1 VCGELEGGAKVKSNE
16 LFRAS
21 GIMALGTIISR
32 ITGFIRGI
40 LIVSVLGTAL
50 LADTYNVANTM
61 PNILYNL
68 LVGGAL
74 TAIFIPQLV
83 RSFDH
88 EDGGDGFASR
98 LVTTISLILFILV
111 GIGVYCAPALVR
123 LYAPE
128 FFTPGFEVEKE
139 IAIAF
144 TRYCLPQIFFLG
156 LFTMLGQV
164 ANARGSFGPL
174 MWAPIAN
181 NIVGIA
187 LFGGFLLFAP
197 SVSLKTITSQQV
209 QILGWGTTL
218 SVVVQALV
226 LIPVVK
232 RLGVKLRP
240 QWGLAG
246 LGKSFGLAG
255 WTLIYV
261 LISQLGYLVTVNVAT
276 SAAVRSAQEGV
287 VRGVGFTPYTYA
299 YFVMLLPYSIITI
312 SIITAILPHL
322 SRLAVA
328 NNRAEVRVQ
337 LLRAIK
343 LVGVITIPS
352 SVAFLF
358 FGPLITQVIFIGIPL
373 EDSRYIG
380 YVLSALSFGLV
391 SFSIN
396 LILIRGFNAFEDTRT
411 QVISIL
417 IINIISVA
425 LSYLFLHLLKNQWV
439 TIGLGAAF
447 SISYLAG
454 LLITLRLLK
463 KHTGAI
469 KIKDFLGQHLR
480 LYGVAIGVMGPLF
493 ALTQYISWVGVE
505 LSPLTRAGELA
516 VVMITALVGYLF
528 VAKAVGVEEISMV
541 GHLRDSVTR
550 RTSNNS

>member
-1 VCGELEGGAKVKSNE
+1 MKSNE

-40 LIVSVLGTAL
+40 LIVAVLGTAL

-98 LVTTISLILFILV
+98 LITTISVILLALV
-111 GIGVYCAPALVR
+111 TLGMLCAPALVR
-123 LYAPE
+123 IYAPE
-128 FFTPGFEVEKE
+128 FFTPGFEQEKE

-181 NIVGIA
+181 NIVGIL
-187 LFGGFLLFAP
+187 LFGGFLVFSP
-197 SVSLKTITSQQV
+197 GITISSITSLQV

-226 LIPVVK
+226 LVPVV
-232 RLGVKLRP
+232 RSLGITIKPKL
-240 QWGLAG
+240 GFEG
-246 LGKSFGLAG
+246 LGKSFTLAG
-255 WTLIYV
+255 WTLVYV

-276 SAAVRSAQEGV
+276 SAAVRSALEGITT
-287 VRGVGFTPYTYA
+287 GVGYTPYTYA
-299 YFVMLLPYSIITI
+299 YFVMLLPYSIVTI

-322 SRLAVA
+322 SKLVVA
-328 NNRAEVRVQ
+328 GNSEEVKSQ
-337 LLRAIK
+337 LIRAIR
-343 LVGVITIPS
+343 LVGVITVPS
-352 SVAFLF
+352 AVAFLL
-358 FGPLITQVIFIGIPL
+358 FGPLITEVIFIGIPI

-391 SFSIN
+391 AFSIN
-396 LILIRGFNAFEDTRT
+396 LILVRGFNAFEDTRT
-411 QVISIL
+411 PVLSIL
-417 IINIISVA
+417 IINLISVGM
-425 LSYLFLHLLKNQWV
+425 SYFFLYSLKNQWV
-439 TIGLGAAF
+439 TVGLGAAF
-447 SISYLAG
+447 SVSYLVG
-454 LLITLRLLK
+454 LLITLRLLR
-463 KHTGAI
+463 KHIGYLNLGAFI
-469 KIKDFLGQHLR
+469 GQHLR
-480 LYGVAIGVMGPLF
+480 LVGASLIVMLPMFAIVE
-493 ALTQYISWVGVE
+493 YISWAGTE
-505 LSPLTRAGELA
+505 LSHIVRAGELLIVM
-516 VVMITALVGYLF
+516 VVAFFGYIF
-528 VAKAVGVEEISMV
+528 AAKAVGVEEISMIR
-541 GHLRDSVTR
+541 HLGSSLSR
-550 RTSNNS
+550 RSADEQ

>member
-1 VCGELEGGAKVKSNE
+1 MKSNE

-32 ITGFIRGI
+32 VTGFIRGI
-40 LIVSVLGTAL
+40 LIVAVLGTAL

-83 RSFDH
+83 RSFEH
-88 EDGGDGFASR
+88 EDGGDDFASR
-98 LVTTISLILFILV
+98 LITTISLILLV
-111 GIGVYCAPALVR
+111 LVSLGMFFAPAFVR

-128 FFTPGFEVEKE
+128 FFTVGFETEQE

-181 NIVGIA
+181 NLVGIV
-187 LFGGFLLFAP
+187 LFGGFLLFSP
-197 SVSLKTITSQQV
+197 GIDITTITSNQV
-209 QILGWGTTL
+209 ALLGWGTTL

-226 LIPVVK
+226 LVPVIRK
-232 RLGVKLRP
+232 LGISIKPKLGVS
-240 QWGLAG
+240 G
-246 LGKSFGLAG
+246 LGKSFNLAG
-255 WTLIYV
+255 WTLVYV

-276 SAAVRSAQEGV
+276 SAAVRSAQDGV
-287 VRGVGFTPYTYA
+287 ETGVGYTPYTFA

-312 SIITAILPHL
+312 SIVTAILPHI
-322 SRLAVA
+322 SKLALDGK
-328 NNRAEVRVQ
+328 REEVKAQ
-337 LLRAIK
+337 LVRAIR
-343 LVGVITIPS
+343 LVGVITVPS
-352 SVAFLF
+352 AVAFLL
-358 FGPLITQVIFIGIPL
+358 FGPLITESIFIGIST

-391 SFSIN
+391 AFSIN

-417 IINIISVA
+417 VINVFSVA
-425 LSYLFLHLLKNQWV
+425 MSYFFLYFAKNQWV
-439 TIGLGAAF
+439 TVGLGVAFSVSYLIGLLVT
-447 SISYLAG
+447 LA
-454 LLITLRLLK
+454 LLK
-463 KHTGAI
+463 KHVGKLALTE
-469 KIKDFLGQHLR
+469 FLGQHTR
-480 LYGVAIGVMGPLF
+480 LLIASLLAMVPLF
-493 ALTQYISWVGVE
+493 VLTQYISWLDIDFSRAG
-505 LSPLTRAGELA
+505 RAGELL
-516 VVMITALVGYLF
+516 VVMVVAFFGYILG
-528 VAKAVGVEEISMV
+528 AKALGVEEISMIR
-541 GHLRDSVTR
+541 HLGSSISR
-550 RTSNNS
+550 RTAKTEEND

>member
-1 VCGELEGGAKVKSNE
+1 MKSNE

-40 LIVSVLGTAL
+40 LIVAVLGTAL

-98 LVTTISLILFILV
+98 LITTISLILLV
-111 GIGVYCAPALVR
+111 LVAVGVYFAPALVR

-128 FFTPGFEVEKE
+128 FFTPGFEAEKE

-187 LFGGFLLFAP
+187 LFGGFLL
-197 SVSLKTITSQQV
+197 VSSDITLNTISSTQI

-226 LIPVVK
+226 LLPVIK
-232 RLGVKLRP
+232 RLGIKLRP
-240 QWGLAG
+240 QWGVAG

-255 WTLIYV
+255 WTLLYV

-276 SAAVRSAQEGV
+276 SAAVRSAQEGIT
-287 VRGVGFTPYTYA
+287 RGVGYTPYTYA
-299 YFVMLLPYSIITI
+299 YYVMLLPYSIVTI

-322 SRLAVA
+322 SRLALA
-328 NNRAEVRVQ
+328 RDNNEVRAQ
-337 LLRAIK
+337 LIRAIK

-352 SVAFLF
+352 AVAFLF
-358 FGPLITQVIFIGIPL
+358 FGSFITEVIFVGIPVA
-373 EDSRYIG
+373 DARYIG

-391 SFSIN
+391 AFSIN

-411 QVISIL
+411 QVISIF
-417 IINIISVA
+417 IINLISVG
-425 LSYLFLHLLKNQWV
+425 LSYLFLHLLQNQWV
-439 TIGLGAAF
+439 TVGLGAAF
-447 SISYLAG
+447 SISYLVG
-454 LLITLRLLK
+454 LLITLSLLK
-463 KHTGAI
+463 KHTGPI
-469 KIKDFLGQHLR
+469 KVRDFLGQHLR
-480 LYGVAIGVMGPLF
+480 LIGAAVGVMAPLF

-505 LSPLTRAGELA
+505 LSPIARAGELF
-516 VVMITALVGYLF
+516 VVMVMAFFGYL
-528 VAKAVGVEEISMV
+528 VAGKAAGVEEISMIA
-541 GHLRDSVTR
+541 HLKDSVVGR
-550 RTSNNS
+550 SKDAE

>member
-1 VCGELEGGAKVKSNE
+1 MKSND

-32 ITGFIRGI
+32 ITGFARGI
-40 LIVSVLGTAL
+40 LVVAVLGTTL

-88 EDGGDGFASR
+88 ADGGDDFASR
-98 LVTTISLILFILV
+98 LITTISLILLV
-111 GIGVYCAPALVR
+111 LVSLGMFFAPALVR

-128 FFTPGFEVEKE
+128 FFTVGFETEKD

-181 NIVGIA
+181 NLVGIV
-187 LFGGFLLFAP
+187 LFGGFLIFSPGINL
-197 SVSLKTITSQQV
+197 SSITDF
-209 QILGWGTTL
+209 QIALLGWGTTF

-226 LIPVVK
+226 LVPVIK
-232 RLGVKLRP
+232 KLGISIKPRLGVS
-240 QWGLAG
+240 G
-246 LGKSFGLAG
+246 LGKSFTLAG
-255 WTLIYV
+255 WTLVYV

-276 SAAVRSAQEGV
+276 SAAVRSAQANIET
-287 VRGVGFTPYTYA
+287 GVGYTPYTYA
-299 YFVMLLPYSIITI
+299 YFVMLLPYSIVTI
-312 SIITAILPHL
+312 SIITAILPHI
-322 SRLAVA
+322 SKLALDGK
-328 NNRAEVRVQ
+328 REEVKAQ
-337 LLRAIK
+337 LVRAIR
-343 LVGVITIPS
+343 LVGVITVPS
-352 SVAFLF
+352 AVAFLL
-358 FGPLITQVIFIGIPL
+358 FGPLITQSIFIGISND
-373 EDSRYIG
+373 DSRYIG

-391 SFSIN
+391 AFSIN

-417 IINIISVA
+417 VINIFSVA
-425 LSYLFLHLLKNQWV
+425 MSYFFLFFVKTQWV
-439 TIGLGAAF
+439 TIGLGVAF
-447 SISYLAG
+447 SVSYVIG
-454 LLITLRLLK
+454 LFVTLRLLK
-463 KHTGAI
+463 KHTGRLALSEFI
-469 KIKDFLGQHLR
+469 GQHFR
-480 LYGVAIGVMGPLF
+480 LLIASLLAMLPLF
-493 ALTQYISWVGVE
+493 AMTQYISWLNIE
-505 LSPLTRAGELA
+505 FSRAARAGELL
-516 VVMITALVGYLF
+516 VVMVVAF
-528 VAKAVGVEEISMV
+528 VAYIVGAKALGIEEISMIR
-541 GHLRDSVTR
+541 HLGSSMSR
-550 RTSNNS
+550 RSAKTEEND

>member
-1 VCGELEGGAKVKSNE
+1 MKSND

-32 ITGFIRGI
+32 ITGFVRGI
-40 LIVSVLGTAL
+40 LVVAVLGTTL

-88 EDGGDGFASR
+88 ADGGDDFASR
-98 LVTTISLILFILV
+98 LITTISLILLV
-111 GIGVYCAPALVR
+111 LVSLGMFFAPALVR

-128 FFTPGFEVEKE
+128 FFTVGFETEKD

-181 NIVGIA
+181 NLVGIV
-187 LFGGFLLFAP
+187 LFGGFLIFSPGINL
-197 SVSLKTITSQQV
+197 SSITDF
-209 QILGWGTTL
+209 QIALLGWGTTF

-226 LIPVVK
+226 LVPVIK
-232 RLGVKLRP
+232 KLGISIKPRLGVS
-240 QWGLAG
+240 G
-246 LGKSFGLAG
+246 LGKSFTLAG
-255 WTLIYV
+255 WTLVYV

-276 SAAVRSAQEGV
+276 SAAVRSAQANIET
-287 VRGVGFTPYTYA
+287 GVGYTPYTYA
-299 YFVMLLPYSIITI
+299 YFVMLLPYSIVTI

-322 SRLAVA
+322 SKLALDGK
-328 NNRAEVRVQ
+328 REEVKAQ
-337 LLRAIK
+337 LVRAIR
-343 LVGVITIPS
+343 LVGVITVPS
-352 SVAFLF
+352 AVAFLL
-358 FGPLITQVIFIGIPL
+358 FGPLITQSIFIGISDD
-373 EDSRYIG
+373 DSRYIG

-391 SFSIN
+391 AFSIN

-417 IINIISVA
+417 VINIFSVA
-425 LSYLFLHLLKNQWV
+425 MSYFFLFFVKTQWV
-439 TIGLGAAF
+439 TIGLGVAF
-447 SISYLAG
+447 SVSYVIG
-454 LLITLRLLK
+454 LFVTLRLLK
-463 KHTGAI
+463 KHTGRLALSEFI
-469 KIKDFLGQHLR
+469 GQHFR
-480 LYGVAIGVMGPLF
+480 LLIASLLAMLPLF
-493 ALTQYISWVGVE
+493 AMTQYISWLNIE
-505 LSPLTRAGELA
+505 FSRAARAGELL
-516 VVMITALVGYLF
+516 VVMVVAF
-528 VAKAVGVEEISMV
+528 VAYIVGAKALGIEEISMIR
-541 GHLRDSVTR
+541 HLGSSMSR
-550 RTSNNS
+550 RSAKTEEND

>member
-1 VCGELEGGAKVKSNE
+1 MKSND

-32 ITGFIRGI
+32 ITGFVRGI
-40 LIVSVLGTAL
+40 LVVAVLGTTL

-88 EDGGDGFASR
+88 ADGGDDFASR
-98 LVTTISLILFILV
+98 LITTISLILLV
-111 GIGVYCAPALVR
+111 LVSLGMFFAPALVR

-128 FFTPGFEVEKE
+128 FFTDGFETEKD

-181 NIVGIA
+181 NLVGIA
-187 LFGGFLLFAP
+187 LFGGFLIFSPGINLA
-197 SVSLKTITSQQV
+197 SITDF
-209 QILGWGTTL
+209 QIALLGWGTTF

-226 LIPVVK
+226 LFPVIK
-232 RLGVKLRP
+232 KLGISIKPRLGVS
-240 QWGLAG
+240 G
-246 LGKSFGLAG
+246 LGKSFTLAG
-255 WTLIYV
+255 WTLLYV

-276 SAAVRSAQEGV
+276 SAAVRSAQANIET
-287 VRGVGFTPYTYA
+287 GVGYTPYTYA
-299 YFVMLLPYSIITI
+299 YFVMLLPYSIVTI
-312 SIITAILPHL
+312 SIITAILPHI
-322 SRLAVA
+322 SKLALDGK
-328 NNRAEVRVQ
+328 REEVKAQ
-337 LLRAIK
+337 LVRAIR
-343 LVGVITIPS
+343 LVGVITVPS
-352 SVAFLF
+352 AVAFLL
-358 FGPLITQVIFIGIPL
+358 FGPLITQSIFIGISDD
-373 EDSRYIG
+373 DSRYIG

-391 SFSIN
+391 AFSIN

-417 IINIISVA
+417 VINIFSVA
-425 LSYLFLHLLKNQWV
+425 MSYFFLFFVKTQWV
-439 TIGLGAAF
+439 TIGLGVAF
-447 SISYLAG
+447 SVSYLIG
-454 LLITLRLLK
+454 LFVTLRLLK
-463 KHTGAI
+463 KHTGRLALSEFI
-469 KIKDFLGQHLR
+469 GQHVR
-480 LYGVAIGVMGPLF
+480 LLIASLLAMLPLF
-493 ALTQYISWVGVE
+493 AMTQYISWLNIE
-505 LSPLTRAGELA
+505 FSRAARAGELL
-516 VVMITALVGYLF
+516 VVMVVAF
-528 VAKAVGVEEISMV
+528 VAYIVGAKALGIEEISMIR
-541 GHLRDSVTR
+541 HLSSSMSR
-550 RTSNNS
+550 RSAKTEEND